1 MSLITLSSGH
11 ATSEDGSIQSCPAP
25 GTLASASFELS
36 PAFAPSPAVLRTFA
50 GSLFSALAP
59 GSAVDAVYSP
69 ASPSAPASA
78 EVWKALSAQLVL
90 GGFVDVA
97 EDAASRAGAQWRL
110 TAKKPSWASSG
121 GAPLRGALLRTS
133 KQAAAPTSAPA
144 VEAGVVLVGGS
155 SATPAGGAL
164 VDEDALLAG
173 EDFSEGKASSSS
185 ADGGCATKRKA
196 CANCSCGC
204 VLQAGGRRHPASPP
218 SHNAPDTHTLCSL
231 SHTLTL
237 PPPRRKEAE
246 MATETGGAAQ
256 SSAPNPSAATASSS
270 CGNCS
275 KGDAFRCAG
284 CPFLGKPAFNTDS
297 QGVVTLK
304 L

>member
-1 MSLITLSSGH
+1 MSS
-11 ATSEDGSIQSCPAP
+11 
-25 GTLASASFELS
+25 
-36 PAFAPSPAVLRTFA
+36 AFASLGSGGVLTVTYPS
-50 GSLFSALAP
+50 SL
-59 GSAVDAVYSP
+59 DASILTSQLTLCGFTGVTP
-69 ASPSAPASA
+69 ASSTSVTATKPA
-78 EVWKALSAQLVL
+78 
-90 GGFVDVA
+90 
-97 EDAASRAGAQWRL
+97 
-110 TAKKPSWASSG
+110 WASSG
-121 GAPLRGALLRTS
+121 GSLLKSRGPRAP
-133 KQAAAPTSAPA
+133 QASAPEA
-144 VEAGVVLVGGS
+144 VLDMVVLV
-155 SATPAGGAL
+155 TPSTQQAAL
-164 VDEDALLAG
+164 VDENALLAG
-173 EDFSEGKASSSS
+173 EDFSEGKATT
-185 ADGGCATKRKA
+185 AGGCAPTRKA